1 MRTLIHEV
9 VADIDYAA
17 SEIVLIFHWV
27 RWHLVRVALAQ
38 NAGAGSAA
46 APLPISSK
54 LCIPIAGDDLI
65 AGLIN
70 RHGLDT
76 GNGNRW
82 THERV
87 TSMRSNYRIPVSKP
101 AQDRIGPR
109 LKPRQR
115 RTAPEDRDEDAL
127 AEDGAIES
135 IPLRPMVLGSWPAPL
150 TPCLPPNPSPNA
162 RLNPKYPAGSH
173 PSQQNLLSSIT

>member
-1 MRTLIHEV
+1 MTPDVHPALARVFGCCDPRSGAKRRRGQRNSTSVDVVEV
-9 VADIDYAA
+9 VRQLVFIDKD
-17 SEIVLIFHWV
+17 VLIAV
-27 RWHLVRVALAQ
+27 LLNR
-38 NAGAGSAA
+38 N
-46 APLPISSK
+46 
-54 LCIPIAGDDLI
+54 
-65 AGLIN
+65 GLK
-70 RHGLDT
+70 T

-82 THERV
+82 TRERV